1 MTKSVLTGTL
11 AVHVMHSD
19 WSIEI
24 SNLFLEFISLSH
36 ANEHHRCNFVLFDEK
51 SEDLDS
57 LYSGLLELAELFDH
71 A

>member
-1 MTKSVLTGTL
+1 
-11 AVHVMHSD
+11 MHSD

-36 ANEHHRCNFVLFDEK
+36 ANEHHRCNFVLFNEK